1 MEDSEHL
8 KWIHNRIVNEYGESE
23 NVDFLIR
30 MREIIAILEKEEK
43 QFKEYL
49 KFVENK
55 NKYCVRRHMFF
66 AVTNPI
72 MGDGLTLEEAN
83 KLVND
88 LTTEELDNTYVHYEK
103 HLIEKK
109 PT

>member
-43 QFKEYL
+43 QEHF
-49 KFVENK
+49 
-55 NKYCVRRHMFF
+55 
-66 AVTNPI
+66 
-72 MGDGLTLEEAN
+72 
-83 KLVND
+83 
-88 LTTEELDNTYVHYEK
+88 
-103 HLIEKK
+103 
-109 PT
+109 